1 MTVNDPQVSQ
11 WTLMTEPMFDRR
23 RVFVL
28 GGAALLLAPIAGCL
42 SQGSMGESVRMSRD
56 GAPLFAGIRTANSL
70 GAIRADRELEQAAVI
85 QAGYMAQSGRMAHD
99 TGIGRSFQTRMGK
112 VKTNGAAAENLAR
125 GRMDLARV
133 MDIWMNSPGHRRNML
148 DPKFSRFGLAY
159 VADPRDAAQRYWAMV
174 LAA

>member
-1 MTVNDPQVSQ
+1 
-11 WTLMTEPMFDRR
+11 MTETTIDRR
-23 RVFVL
+23 RLLIL
-28 GGAALLLAPIAGCL
+28 GGGALALAPFAGCM
-42 SQGSMGESVRMSRD
+42 SRGPSGDSVRMTRD
-56 GAPLFAGIRTANSL
+56 GAPLLADIRSSNSL
-70 GAIRADRELEQAAVI
+70 GAIRADRELETAAVV

-99 TGIGRSFQTRMGK
+99 TGIGRSFQTRMGS

-148 DPKFSRFGLAY
+148 DPKFARFGLGY
-159 VADPRDAAQRYWAMV
+159 VTDPRDPAQRYWAMV

>member
-1 MTVNDPQVSQ
+1 
-11 WTLMTEPMFDRR
+11 MTETTIDRR
-23 RVFVL
+23 RLLVL
-28 GGAALLLAPIAGCL
+28 GGAAIVLAPLAGCM
-42 SQGSMGESVRMSRD
+42 SRGPAGESVRMSRD
-56 GAPLFAGIRTANSL
+56 GTPLFAGIRNAASL
-70 GAIRADRELEQAAVI
+70 GAIRADRELETAAIVQAA
-85 QAGYMAQSGRMAHD
+85 YMAQSGRMAHD

-148 DPKFSRFGLAY
+148 DPRFSRFGLGY
-159 VADPRDAAQRYWAMV
+159 VTDPRDALQRYWAMV

>member
-1 MTVNDPQVSQ
+1 MLYGVPEFQ
-11 WTLMTEPMFDRR
+11 
-23 RVFVL
+23 
-28 GGAALLLAPIAGCL
+28 ALLFAIHPYFTDCARMTREGAPI
-42 SQGSMGESVRMSRD
+42 
-56 GAPLFAGIRTANSL
+56 FAGIRQAHAL
-70 GAIRADRELEQAAVI
+70 GTIRADRELEAAALV

-112 VKTNGAAAENLAR
+112 VTTNGAAAENLAR

-148 DPKFSRFGLAY
+148 DPRFSRFGLAY
-159 VADPRDAAQRYWAMV
+159 VADPRNPAQRFWAMV